1 VGELNLVIDLMFLYS
16 GLSELNCHSIYP
28 DWNLTS
34 DYASLTI
41 TISIKEE
48 FVQSSKFSLVKKS
61 EEEEMFVKEVVAIF
75 KSLDTL
81 TLLNQEFLEQVVN
94 SLVSKIDQAWNT
106 NARKVN
112 IMKHSKK

>member
-1 VGELNLVIDLMFLYS
+1 VGESNLVIDLIFLCN
-16 GLSELNCHSIYP
+16 GLSELNCHLIHP

-34 DYASLTI
+34 DHVSLTI
-41 TISIKEE
+41 IIPIKEE
-48 FVQSSKFSLVKKS
+48 FVQSSKFSLLKKS
-61 EEEEMFVKEVVAIF
+61 EEEEMFVKEVVTIF

-81 TLLNQEFLEQVVN
+81 TLLNQEFLEQIVN
-94 SLVSKIDQAWNT
+94 SLVSKIDQAWNA